1 MKFKIFD
8 QNGNHTNTVVA
19 SESFVQEHYSHY
31 EPIVVDEPEELEEV
45 DE

>member
-8 QNGNHTNTVVA
+8 QNGNHVNTIVA
-19 SESFVQEHYSHY
+19 SESFVQEHYFRY
-31 EPIVVDEPEELEEV
+31 ELVVDEPEELEEV